1 MVNVKDSAEQ
11 IFCWFLL
18 NHIDGLG
25 QICCCNRASL
35 TLSFSTIDSAS
46 VSTHFILKRLP
57 ETSST
62 SGHKAARGERGK
74 GKGGGKEEG
83 EREEDRKELTI
94 IDSGVPVMV
103 QQ

>member
-57 ETSST
+57 KLLQLVVTRLQRER
-62 SGHKAARGERGK
+62 GGREREGGRRKARG
-74 GKGGGKEEG
+74 
-83 EREEDRKELTI
+83 RKTGR
-94 IDSGVPVMV
+94 S
-103 QQ
+103 